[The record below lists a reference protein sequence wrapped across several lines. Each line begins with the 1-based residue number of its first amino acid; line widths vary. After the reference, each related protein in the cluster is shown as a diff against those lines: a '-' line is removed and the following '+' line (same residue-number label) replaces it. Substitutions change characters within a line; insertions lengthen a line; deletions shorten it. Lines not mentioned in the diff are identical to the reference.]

1 LGRRYIVVDVPA
13 YTLEVVERDQPVMT
27 MRVVVGTPSWP
38 TPVLSATMSH
48 VVLHPDWHVPLSIAA
63 QELLPILRSNP
74 GYLTQQHMRVSYG
87 PHDVAPHSIDW
98 GKVSKKNFPYRL
110 RQEPGPNNPLGN
122 IKFMFPNRFQVY
134 LHDTPSRTLFPK
146 PARAFSH
153 GCIRVEKP
161 IELAEYVLRGVM
173 SRDRL
178 LASMGQ
184 RTSRTVILAEP
195 VPIYLVYRTVWVKDD
210 GAVQFQPDI
219 YGYDALQARGAS

>member
-1 LGRRYIVVDVPA
+1 
-13 YTLEVVERDQPVMT
+13 
-27 MRVVVGTPSWP
+27 
-38 TPVLSATMSH
+38 
-48 VVLHPDWHVPLSIAA
+48 
-63 QELLPILRSNP
+63 
-74 GYLTQQHMRVSYG
+74 
-87 PHDVAPHSIDW
+87 
-98 GKVSKKNFPYRL
+98 
-110 RQEPGPNNPLGN
+110 
-122 IKFMFPNRFQVY
+122 
-134 LHDTPSRTLFPK
+134 
-146 PARAFSH
+146 
-153 GCIRVEKP
+153 VEKP